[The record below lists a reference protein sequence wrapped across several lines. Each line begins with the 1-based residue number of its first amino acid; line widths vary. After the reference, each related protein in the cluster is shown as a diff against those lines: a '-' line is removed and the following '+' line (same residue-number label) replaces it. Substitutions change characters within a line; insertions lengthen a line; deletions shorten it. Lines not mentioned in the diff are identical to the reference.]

1 MSDII
6 DMSEMN
12 ELLSILEEMED
23 EQLAAKLLKELNDRT
38 KELGG
43 LIMNR
48 DPNIQHGEW
57 KAKSDEA
64 KRVVDDVVKRI
75 KSFKK

>member
-1 MSDII
+1 MNEII

-12 ELLSILEEMED
+12 ELLSILEQMED
-23 EQLAAKLLKELNDRT
+23 EELAAKLLKELNDKT

-48 DPNIQHGEW
+48 DPNLQHGEW

-64 KRVVDDVVKRI
+64 KKAVDDVVRRI
-75 KSFKK
+75 QGFKK